1 MQSQSA
7 TGRRMMLYMYLR
19 RFSLLTALFLLV
31 AVQWATAQR
40 ATTSSPY
47 SRFGIGELRHDLLPQ
62 TRGMGGIATGVRYLG
77 GYSNLNMA
85 NPASY
90 SALHMTTMDAGV
102 FGNITQLSNSQLSE
116 NAYNFALSH
125 INFGIPFSPKAG
137 GMSFGVMPFSDV
149 GYNYAVQGAIDTI
162 NVQSVYS
169 GAGGTSKA
177 YLGYG
182 VQLGRS
188 FSVGFNVAY
197 IFGTLS
203 SIRSMEMP
211 DDIAALNTRI
221 DDSRYISGLS
231 YDYGAQFF
239 KPLGNNINLTIG
251 YAGTAGTPLNVT
263 SSRTITRTP
272 TSAATD
278 TENLPTDS
286 IAFTEG
292 AARKIAMPM
301 KHSIGFTVAR
311 ANSWL
316 VGADFNYGKWSD
328 FREGDNNPG
337 LTDSYGVAVGA
348 QFVPDITSVR
358 YYNVMDYRVGFK
370 YNKSYVQL
378 ANQDV
383 NQMALTL
390 GLGFPLPSMFGGSF
404 YKINFSTELGQMGSV
419 SNGLVRERYVNFN
432 LGFTLNDRWFM
443 RRTYD

>member
-1 MQSQSA
+1 MQSAPVQ
-7 TGRRMMLYMYLR
+7 TGAIWYYMYLH
-19 RFSLLTALFLLV
+19 RFSLLTVLFLLG
-31 AVQWATAQR
+31 AMQFATAQR

-47 SRFGIGELRHDLLPQ
+47 SRYGIGELRHDLLPQ

-77 GYSNLNMA
+77 GYSNINVA

-90 SALHMTTMDAGV
+90 SSLYMTTMDAGV

-125 INFGIPFSPKAG
+125 INFGIPFSQRAG
-137 GMSFGVMPFSDV
+137 GMSFGLMPFSDV
-149 GYNYAVQGAIDTI
+149 GYNYAVQGQLDTI

-182 VQLGRS
+182 VQLGRN
-188 FSVGFNVAY
+188 FSVGFNVGY

-203 SIRSMEMP
+203 SIRTLEMP
-211 DDIAALNTRI
+211 GDIAALNTRI

-231 YDYGAQFF
+231 YDYGVQYF
-239 KPLGNNINLTIG
+239 KNMGNNMSLTIG
-251 YAGTAGTPLNVT
+251 YAGTAGTPLNLT

-286 IAFTEG
+286 IGFSESG
-292 AARKIAMPM
+292 GRKITMPM
-301 KHSIGFTVAR
+301 KHSLGFTVSR
-311 ANSWL
+311 ANKWL
-316 VGADFNYGKWSD
+316 VGADVHYGKWSD
-328 FREGDNNPG
+328 FREGDTNPG

-383 NQMALTL
+383 NQMAVTV

-404 YKINFSTELGQMGSV
+404 YKINFATELGQMGSV

-443 RRTYD
+443 RRSYD